1 MHKIL
6 EIITHPKC
14 VELEGENIS
23 KVLSEWTWVELDH
36 GFPHTWT
43 TNGWP
48 FANESKISPQKARI
62 QA

>member
-23 KVLSEWTWVELDH
+23 KVLSEWTWVEHVH
-36 GFPHTWT
+36 GFPH
-43 TNGWP
+43 N
-48 FANESKISPQKARI
+48 FLEPQITK
-62 QA
+62 QTPNNKC